1 MDRFVITADDRTG
14 ALEVAGALADRLGR
28 TVRVTTATGADDA
41 VECLV
46 VDLGSRHLAAGR
58 QTVRVTEQVITSPL
72 RSSVPSPP
80 GLPIIRTS
88 VDHGTAFDIAWQGVA
103 FTESLDHALAAAWR
117 LAGRR

>member
-28 TVRVTTATGADDA
+28 TVRVTTTDVDDA
-41 VECLV
+41 VERLV

-72 RSSVPSPP
+72 RSSAPSPP

-103 FTESLDHALAAAWR
+103 FTESLEHALAAAWR